1 MPEESTPP
9 DLVQLVRAAWEAG
22 NRRDLDAVM
31 SLYAPNVVW
40 DGSNVGIGTFE
51 GSVAVRGFLA
61 DMLRAFPTLHAEV
74 EEIGALDD
82 RVVIAVVR
90 SEVRPGGS
98 QASVQSR
105 DAVVYELVDGLVVR
119 LANYRD
125 IDDARAAAERLAE
138 GRG

>member
-1 MPEESTPP
+1 MSEESTTP

-31 SLYAPNVVW
+31 SFYAPNVVW
-40 DGSNVGIGTFE
+40 DGSNVGIGMFE
-51 GSVAVRGFLA
+51 GSVAVRDFLA

-74 EEIGALDD
+74 EEIGALND

-90 SEVRPGGS
+90 SELRPGGS

-125 IDDARAAAERLAE
+125 IDEARAAAERLAAE
-138 GRG
+138 RG

>member
-1 MPEESTPP
+1 MPEESTTP
-9 DLVQLVRAAWEAG
+9 DLVELVRAAWEAG

-31 SLYAPNVVW
+31 SLYAPN
-40 DGSNVGIGTFE
+40 SFGTGRTSE
-51 GSVAVRGFLA
+51 SVR
-61 DMLRAFPTLHAEV
+61 LRVQWPFVASLRTCCGPSRTLHAEV

-105 DAVVYELVDGLVVR
+105 DAVVYELVDGLVLR

-125 IDDARAAAERLAE
+125 IDEARAAAERLAQE
-138 GRG
+138 RG